1 MLQVTELDIL
11 DNATVSP
18 SEKGYESRNDSPDA
32 VAMSW
37 EVSTTSVSVAGHKP
51 TAHITI
57 DSTKVKDKT
66 KLKELEDK
74 LYGTSDA
81 EPTLPSPDEVL
92 AIFAAA

>member
-1 MLQVTELDIL
+1 
-11 DNATVSP
+11 
-18 SEKGYESRNDSPDA
+18 
-32 VAMSW
+32 MSW
-37 EVSTTSVSVAGHKP
+37 EVSTTAVNVTGHKP

-74 LYGTSDA
+74 LYGTGDA
-81 EPTLPSPDEVL
+81 EATLPSPDEVL